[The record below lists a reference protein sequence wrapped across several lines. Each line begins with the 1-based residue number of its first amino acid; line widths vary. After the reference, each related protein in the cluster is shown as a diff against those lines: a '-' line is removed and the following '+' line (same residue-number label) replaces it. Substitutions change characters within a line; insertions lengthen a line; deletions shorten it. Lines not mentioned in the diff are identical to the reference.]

1 MRQSIKPVRK
11 CYKCLLNLE
20 DHCWIYKCP
29 HIQWRDKKGCP
40 AFENDEIYR
49 EFREWQKQPVVK
61 TRKELRRDFFRK
73 KWRPVTRRGN
83 RTD

>member
-20 DHCWIYKCP
+20 DHCWLYKCP
-29 HIQWRDKKGCP
+29 RNQWRDKNGCP
-40 AFENDEIYR
+40 AFENDKIYR
-49 EFREWQKQPVVK
+49 DFREWQKQPVVK
-61 TRKELRRDFFRK
+61 TRRELRRDFFRK
-73 KWRPVTRRGN
+73 KWKPVTLRGN